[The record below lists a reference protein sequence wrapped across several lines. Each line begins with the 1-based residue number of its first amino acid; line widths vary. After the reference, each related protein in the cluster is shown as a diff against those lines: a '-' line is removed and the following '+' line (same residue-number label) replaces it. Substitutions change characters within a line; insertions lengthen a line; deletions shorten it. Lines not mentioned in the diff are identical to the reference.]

1 MDKKYQVFISSTF
14 ADLQEA
20 RQKVMDTILQLHQ
33 IPAGMEMFPASDDDQ
48 MTHIKSEINRSDY
61 YILILGHRYGSMSPE
76 GISYTEMEYDYAI
89 EQGIPVLA
97 FIIDENVPVR
107 PADLDASTGAKRKL
121 EKFRTKAQRSKL
133 CKYWS
138 SPEDLATKV
147 STSLSHSFTIN
158 PRIGWVRGNQAAS
171 PQVAE
176 ELAALTRENRQLKVE
191 LEGLRV
197 VRKPSILVVI
207 NDLEVIE
214 LKYIQVSPRF
224 LEEPKNL
231 LKEDVP
237 NEYLKFIRDKDIDDY
252 NSWIPKGIED
262 VKEYNEKLNLF
273 EKVNSTGLEFQ
284 LTLTNVGTITANNIY
299 VDIEFPS
306 SVTVLEGKKVD
317 FSQPAVPSLKL
328 NPLKMAKKLFEK
340 EQANNSSV
348 LKEGIFSTLGG
359 ISGYGLKSTTNLVG
373 GNHFITTHSSPKKFY
388 ADLEGNEITV
398 VCDSLIHTRMRTTS
412 DSFVLIPNEPGE
424 FEIKVSVIC
433 EEYTQPEE
441 LIIPIII
448 NEN

>member
-48 MTHIKSEINRSDY
+48 MTHIKSEIIRSDY

-107 PADLDASTGAKRKL
+107 PADLDAAAGAKKKL
-121 EKFRTKAQRSKL
+121 EKFRAKAQHNKL
-133 CKYWS
+133 CKYWNS
-138 SPEDLATKV
+138 TDDLATKV
-147 STSLSHSFTIN
+147 STSLSHSFTVN
-158 PRIGWVRGNQAAS
+158 PRMGWIRGNQAAS

-176 ELAALTRENRQLKVE
+176 ELASLTRENRQLKNE

-197 VRKPSILVVI
+197 MRKPSISVDI
-207 NDLEVIE
+207 NDLEVII
-214 LKYIQVSPRF
+214 LKYMQVSPRF
-224 LEEPKNL
+224 LEEPEIL
-231 LKEDVP
+231 LKENVP
-237 NEYLKFIRDKDIDDY
+237 DEYQKFLHDKDLDDY
-252 NSWIPKGIED
+252 NSWVPKGIED
-262 VKEYNEKLNLF
+262 VKEYNEKLDLF
-273 EKVNSTGLEFQ
+273 EKVTSTGLEFQ
-284 LTLTNVGTITANNIY
+284 LTLTNKGSIKANNIY

-306 SVTVLEGKKVD
+306 SVTVLEGEKSD

-328 NPLKMAKKLFEK
+328 NPLKKAKKLYAK
-340 EQANNSSV
+340 EQGSYIPSLDANF
-348 LKEGIFSTLGG
+348 LSTLGG
-359 ISGYGLKSTTNLVG
+359 LSAFDIPRPDIFRNGFNTKLDPSRN
-373 GNHFITTHSSPKKFY
+373 FY
-388 ADLEGNEITV
+388 ANLDDDNEITI
-398 VCDSLIHTRMRTTS
+398 VCDSLIHTRMRTAS

-424 FEIKVSVIC
+424 FEILVSVIC
-433 EEYTQPEE
+433 EEYTQPEKF
-441 LIIPIII
+441 IIPIIVK
-448 NEN
+448 EN